1 MHGYEYLEFAGNTG
15 FFGNAELR
23 FPLIEAMATPI
34 GVLGGIRSVFFF
46 DISGAKYANQP
57 FQMFASSTQT
67 YQTTA
72 GYVVDPVTGAIIPIP
87 GPNVTVDG
95 FRLQDGKAS
104 YGLGLETFALGFP
117 MHFDWSWRTLFNRNW
132 ENVVYGP
139 YGGSNWFRQ
148 AKFTFWI
155 GYDF

>member
-1 MHGYEYLEFAGNTG
+1 MRVLAYDPYVADELFVAGGAERVRSMDELLAQSDIVSLHARVTPETRGFIGEQQFRRLKRGAYFINTARG
-15 FFGNAELR
+15 PMVDYDALYRALSDGHLA
-23 FPLIEAMATPI
+23 
-34 GVLGGIRSVFFF
+34 
-46 DISGAKYANQP
+46 GA
-57 FQMFASSTQT
+57 
-67 YQTTA
+67 
-72 GYVVDPVTGAIIPIP
+72 
-87 GPNVTVDG
+87 
-95 FRLQDGKAS
+95 
-104 YGLGLETFALGFP
+104 GLETFALGFP